1 MGPAWRFPPAGGGY
15 LGRMELFFSLCLPR
29 EEVTVP
35 VVRHLCGASFRN
47 LGIEDGC
54 VSDIELAVSEACSNV
69 LKHGGGAAEQ
79 YEVTV
84 SVDQRRARITVSDT
98 GGGFDVA
105 GRGGA
110 APDDGAEGGRG
121 LLLMRHLVDDL
132 NFVTEGRERTTLRL
146 EKELVLEP
154 DSVLGRLV
162 EEARPGVS

>member
-1 MGPAWRFPPAGGGY
+1 
-15 LGRMELFFSLCLPR
+15 MELFFSLCLPR

-35 VVRHLCGASFRN
+35 VVRHLCGASLRN
-47 LGIEDGC
+47 LGVEDDC

-69 LKHGGGAAEQ
+69 LKHGGGAGQQ

-105 GRGGA
+105 GRA
-110 APDDGAEGGRG
+110 ATAPDDRAEGGRG

-132 NFVTEGRERTTLRL
+132 NFVTEGRGRTTLRL
-146 EKELVLEP
+146 EKELALEP
-154 DSVLGRLV
+154 DSVLGRLPG
-162 EEARPGVS
+162 EARRRVG